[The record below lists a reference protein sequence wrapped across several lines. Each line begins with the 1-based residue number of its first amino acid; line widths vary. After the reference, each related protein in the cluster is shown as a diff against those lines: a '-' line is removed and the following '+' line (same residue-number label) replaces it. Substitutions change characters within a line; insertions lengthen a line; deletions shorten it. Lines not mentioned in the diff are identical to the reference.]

1 MRKGRYD
8 KNKEKNRN
16 NEKIEYSAMII
27 VKNGDD
33 RVQNWSRKLRVM
45 VGYRTFVISSLILTG
60 AIVFLFMINNV
71 RTEQY
76 DYEDKEFLLTN
87 ETIRAVKTVEDPV
100 KTELE
105 RNRAASE
112 VADVYQF
119 KEEDKENRIAIIT
132 SLFDY
137 VEEVQEE
144 FTPTDSV
151 TGTEP
156 DTDADKDKD
165 KVPEDTVD
173 KQVKQLKENLNALE
187 KEGEGLRFSDDA
199 LASLLKLEKYKLQ
212 NLQTVLT
219 TNVKEVMSEPIRSEQ
234 LVAAKND
241 IEDRIR
247 ENTLIPENVLPTAI
261 LIGRYSIVENET
273 LDVEQTE
280 ARIGQAKAG
289 VEPTRILQGQVIV
302 QEGQI
307 IDKEVIRQLK
317 LVGML
322 TNQSS
327 LKPIFGLLLFV
338 ALCMWLFYMQL
349 SKWNADRGDK
359 QRAIIVLMLIFIFSV
374 SGMKLISLVS
384 ENFDVTIAFLFPTAL
399 APMLV
404 RSLIN
409 ERFAVL
415 ITVVTAAV
423 AGVIFQEGYSAV
435 LQMEITLYILFG
447 GLAGLYI
454 IQGAEKRT
462 HLLQTSMSVAVV
474 NLIFMAFYLLMA
486 QSNYGWSELLF
497 YGIAALTSGLLSG
510 ALTIGLLPFFESA
523 FGLIS
528 AMKLIELSNPNHPLL
543 KKILTETPGTY
554 HHSVMVAN
562 LADAACESIGADGL
576 LARVGCY
583 YHDIGKTKRPG
594 FFIENQMSH
603 ANPHDSLPPEV
614 SRDIILAHGTDGAA
628 ILRKH
633 KMPKEIIEIAEQHHG
648 TSLLK
653 YFYVKAKEEGKD
665 ILEDDFR
672 YSGPKPQKKETAIIS
687 IADSVEAAVRSM
699 REPTKEK
706 IQEIVHTIVKDK
718 LQDGQF
724 DDCDLTI
731 KELKTVERVLC
742 ETLNGIFHSRI
753 EYPQ

>member
-1 MRKGRYD
+1 M
-8 KNKEKNRN
+8 
-16 NEKIEYSAMII
+16 
-27 VKNGDD
+27 
-33 RVQNWSRKLRVM
+33 QNWSRKLREM

-100 KTELE
+100 KTEQE

-119 KEEDKENRIAIIT
+119 KEEAAENRVSIIT

-144 FTPTDSV
+144 FSPTTPNIV
-151 TGTEP
+151 PGTNP
-156 DTDADKDKD
+156 DLDADTDTE
-165 KVPEDTVD
+165 PEDTIG
-173 KQVKQLKENLNALE
+173 KQVRQLKENLNALE
-187 KEGEGLRFSDDA
+187 MDGDGLRFSDDA
-199 LASLLKLEKYKLQ
+199 LASLLKLDDVQLQ
-212 NLQTVLT
+212 NVRTVLT
-219 TNVKEVMSEPIRSEQ
+219 TNVKNVMSEPIRSEH
-234 LVAAKND
+234 VSTAKNE
-241 IEDRIR
+241 IEKRLRD
-247 ENTLIPENVLPTAI
+247 NTLIPNSVLPSAV
-261 LIGRYSIVENET
+261 LIGRYSIIENET
-273 LDVEQTE
+273 LNEEQTQ
-280 ARIGQAKAG
+280 ARIEQAKAE

-307 IDKEVIRQLK
+307 IDREVIRQLK

-327 LKPIFGLLLFV
+327 LKPIFGLMLFIS
-338 ALCMWLFYMQL
+338 LCMWLFYMQL

-359 QRAIIVLMLIFIFSV
+359 QRAIIVLMLIFISSV

-435 LQMEITLYILFG
+435 LQMEIALYILFG

-486 QSNYGWSELLF
+486 QSNYGWSELVF
-497 YGIAALTSGLLSG
+497 YGVAAITSGLLSG

-614 SRDIILAHGTDGAA
+614 SRDIILSHGTDGAA

-633 KMPKEIIEIAEQHHG
+633 KMPKEIVEIAEQHHG

-653 YFYVKAKEEGKD
+653 YFYFKAKEEGKD
-665 ILEDDFR
+665 CKEEEFR

-687 IADSVEAAVRSM
+687 LADSVEAAVRSM
-699 REPTKEK
+699 KEPTKEK
-706 IQEIVHTIVKDK
+706 IQEIVHNIVKDK